1 MPYRKVVARE
11 ALSTL
16 KAGSSVQ
23 ELLGSSENVML
34 APSEPKCSGSV
45 VLNNTLK
52 QWCGILKMTEM
63 VLPQEAMLIKS
74 AEMYSFS

>member
-52 QWCGILKMTEM
+52 QWCYPEDD
-63 VLPQEAMLIKS
+63 
-74 AEMYSFS
+74 